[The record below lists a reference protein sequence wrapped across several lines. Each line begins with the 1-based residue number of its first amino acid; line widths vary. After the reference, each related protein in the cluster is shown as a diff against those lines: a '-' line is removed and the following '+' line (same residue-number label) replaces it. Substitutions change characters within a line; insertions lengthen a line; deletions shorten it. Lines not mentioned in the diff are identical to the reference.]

1 MVKKILPYLFMLIL
15 GAILCFFIT
24 QGQYSRT
31 VDRLSARIVEGDEL
45 NQELR
50 NTNKLL
56 TDENRQSRELIES
69 LRGDVTELQ
78 RINSEARIQ
87 LGDIRNI
94 IGGIGTGLG
103 EGARTIQS
111 VIDGLEQVKSAVQ
124 LLP

>member
-15 GAILCFFIT
+15 GAVLCFFIT

-94 IGGIGTGLG
+94 VGGIGTGLG

>member
-1 MVKKILPYLFMLIL
+1 MLIL
-15 GAILCFFIT
+15 GAVLCFFIT

-31 VDRLSARIVEGDEL
+31 VDRLSARLVEGDEL